1 MRWARQLVSSQL
13 VSSSA
18 VKRFCLLPLA
28 YCLLLTAVVWA
39 CPLCKEALFDA
50 SGAAAQSGVVRGYA
64 LSIAAMLG
72 IPTLLIGGFTVVLVR
87 AARRVKR

>member
-1 MRWARQLVSSQL
+1 
-13 VSSSA
+13 
-18 VKRFCLLPLA
+18 
-28 YCLLLTAVVWA
+28 
-39 CPLCKEALFDA
+39 
-50 SGAAAQSGVVRGYA
+50 VVRGYA

>member
-1 MRWARQLVSSQL
+1 MGRRLRALVQGL
-13 VSSSA
+13 VLGA
-18 VKRFCLLPLA
+18 WCLVLGASLA
-28 YCLLLTAVVWA
+28 WA
-39 CPLCKEALFDA
+39 CPLCKEALFDP

>member
-1 MRWARQLVSSQL
+1 MSGQWKRIVRVTALVTSHWSL
-13 VSSSA
+13 VTA
-18 VKRFCLLPLA
+18 LA
-28 YCLLLTAVVWA
+28 WA
-39 CPLCKEALFDA
+39 CPLCKEALFDPT
-50 SGAAAQSGVVRGYA
+50 GAAAQSGVVRGYA